1 MTKIR
6 NLTGSDLTV
15 NGILFPAD
23 SLCVQPVNSTFIISG
38 DINGI
43 STRKI
48 TYGKTQNLPE
58 YVEETILIVHTSVC
72 EANRDR
78 TDLYFADMGSTCT
91 RDQYGVVTSVNTL
104 AHV

>member
-15 NGILFPAD
+15 NGILFSAD
-23 SLCVQPVNSTFIISG
+23 ALCVKPVSSTFVVSG

-43 STRKI
+43 STRKV
-48 TYGKTQNLPE
+48 TYGKTENLPE
-58 YVEETILIVHTSVC
+58 YVEETILIVHRSIC

-78 TDLYFADMGSTCT
+78 NDLYFADMGSTCT
-91 RDQYGVVTSVNTL
+91 RNQYGVVTEVNTL